1 MPRSRRKIVRRHP
14 HWIEWTTG
22 LLSTALVVTMTGMIV
37 YHGVTA
43 EDAAPDLSV
52 TVTAQRQTMQGFA
65 LSFVVSN
72 AGKKTA
78 AGVPVTGRL
87 LDGEGQAVE
96 TREVTIDYVP
106 AQSQVEG
113 TLLFSG
119 NPRGYRVDLRAS
131 GYSDP

>member
-1 MPRSRRKIVRRHP
+1 MARSRRKVVRRHP

-22 LLSTALVVTMTGMIV
+22 LLSTALVATMTGMIL
-37 YHGVTA
+37 YHGLTA
-43 EDAAPDLSV
+43 KDAIPELSV
-52 TVTAQRQTMQGFA
+52 TITTQRPTVQGFEV
-65 LSFVVSN
+65 SFIVSN

-87 LDGEGQAVE
+87 LDGEKQEVE

-113 TLLFSG
+113 ALMFSA
-119 NPRGYRVDLRAS
+119 NPGTYRLDIHAS
-131 GYSDP
+131 GYSEP